1 MVFRALQN
9 LFKSGPR
16 ESSDGG
22 IYYYVRC
29 GKCGEAIRVRIDR
42 NNDLAQ
48 EFEGSGDHPSGYSA
62 TKGVV
67 GKKCFRQMSVTI
79 NFDGAR
85 REVSRSIDGGD
96 FITRE
101 EFEAAPGDDPEA
113 EPTPPAGAP
122 DS

>member
-1 MVFRALQN
+1 VVFRAFQN

-16 ESSDGG
+16 EASDGG

-29 GKCGEAIRVRIDR
+29 GKCGEAIRLRIDR

-79 NFDGAR
+79 NFDGGR
-85 REVSRSIDGGD
+85 REVGRSIDGGD

-101 EFEAAPGDDPEA
+101 EFEAAQEDQTQAEA
-113 EPTPPAGAP
+113 TPPAGDP
-122 DS
+122 DR